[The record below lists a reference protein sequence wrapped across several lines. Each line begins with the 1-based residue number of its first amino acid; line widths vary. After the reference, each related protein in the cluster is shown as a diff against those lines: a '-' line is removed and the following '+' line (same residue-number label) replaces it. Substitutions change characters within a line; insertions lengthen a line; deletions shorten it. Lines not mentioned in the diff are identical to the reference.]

1 VSKSSPL
8 HGGTWTLTGA
18 KARLSELVDRAQAG
32 PQTIS
37 WNDKR
42 TAVMASAE
50 EWAPKTFRKGTVAE
64 FLLAPPLRGAYLE
77 LERRRD
83 KLRDVAL

>member
-1 VSKSSPL
+1 
-8 HGGTWTLTGA
+8 
-18 KARLSELVDRAQAG
+18 
-32 PQTIS
+32 
-37 WNDKR
+37 
-42 TAVMASAE
+42 MASAE